1 MPDISKINRATGTHR
16 APDSSH
22 HHLSAL
28 IRLPAVKRLAG
39 LSTTEI
45 YRRMAEGRF
54 PKSVPLGAKAV
65 AWIESEVRGWVADR
79 IAERD
84 SAPRCP
90 SPNPKHAA

>member
-1 MPDISKINRATGTHR
+1 MPDISKINRTPGTHR

-22 HHLSAL
+22 YLPAL
-28 IRLPAVKRLAG
+28 IRLPEVKRLTG

-65 AWIESEVRGWVADR
+65 AWIESEVRGWVASR
-79 IAERD
+79 IAERETTP
-84 SAPRCP
+84 PRP
-90 SPNPKHAA
+90 SPRRNRAA

>member
-1 MPDISKINRATGTHR
+1 MPDISKINRTTGTHR
-16 APDSSH
+16 APDSSQ
-22 HHLSAL
+22 HHLPAL

-65 AWIESEVRGWVADR
+65 AWIESEVRGWVASR
-79 IAERD
+79 IAERETTP
-84 SAPRCP
+84 PRP
-90 SPNPKHAA
+90 GPRGNRAA